1 MSLGLA
7 LRAPLT
13 TTAVALMIFGVLHN
27 VLELRYIGGRFSALL
42 ERPLLQLLVAL
53 ITGIVLVRLFGA
65 AFGLGWTV
73 RAEITLTYAI
83 LATAAWWGL
92 RRHRWAVLSA
102 GVLLSGALLA
112 SLAWP
117 SFHVVVI
124 THLHNLVP
132 LAFLWEF
139 SRTFARRARRM
150 FLAVQLGWVVLVPAL
165 MLSGLLD
172 RWMAGTA
179 GTVRAFTAIPQV
191 VAAGT
196 TPPGTWGTTIGIRF
210 LTVFAFL
217 QLMHFI
223 VWVFFLPRYAPAATA
238 AFERRVPWLRGWRT
252 WGLGLGAGAAL
263 LLLFLVDYGQ
273 GRTLYSAL
281 ASYHAYL
288 ELPVL
293 VVMLLSFG
301 VVRGAGTPRP
311 NSARRIHPVQQV
323 AGWARRE
330 GARASRGAHI
340 IGRPRPAPGAGS
352 TAPSARRPIDRP
364 RSAGWPSRSAG

>member
-1 MSLGLA
+1 MPRSAVRAGTLGLLAFAVLSLGLA

-13 TTAVALMIFGVLHN
+13 TTAVALMVFGVLHN

-42 ERPLLQLLVAL
+42 GRPLLQLLVAL
-53 ITGIVLVRLFGA
+53 ITGIVLVRLVGA
-65 AFGLGWTV
+65 AFGLAWTV
-73 RAEITLTYAI
+73 RAEIVLTYGI
-83 LATAAWWGL
+83 LGTATWWGL
-92 RRHRWAVLSA
+92 RRYRWAALA
-102 GVLLSGALLA
+102 GAVVLSGALAA
-112 SLAWP
+112 SLTWP
-117 SFHVVVI
+117 SYHVVVI

-139 SRTFARRARRM
+139 SRAFTRRARTL
-150 FLAVQLGWVVLVPAL
+150 FLAVQLSWVVLVPAV

-179 GTVRAFTAIPQV
+179 GTVRTFAAIPQV

-196 TPPGTWGTTIGIRF
+196 TLPGTWGTTVGIRF

-217 QLMHFI
+217 QLMHFV
-223 VWVFFLPRYAPAATA
+223 VWVFFLPRYAPATTA

-252 WGLGLGAGAAL
+252 WALGLGAGAAL
-263 LLLFLVDYGQ
+263 LLLFVVDYGQ
-273 GRTLYSAL
+273 GRTVYSAL

-301 VVRGAGTPRP
+301 VVRVAGTPR
-311 NSARRIHPVQQV
+311 
-323 AGWARRE
+323 
-330 GARASRGAHI
+330 
-340 IGRPRPAPGAGS
+340 
-352 TAPSARRPIDRP
+352 
-364 RSAGWPSRSAG
+364 